1 MGGFVL
7 ARPKSD
13 TAQRIVDIAENC
25 FAERGY
31 DASSMGEIAKAV
43 GIRTPSL
50 YSHFDSKQALYEAVI
65 DSRLEPL
72 FDLLES
78 VNVLPDTAEE
88 SLTLLRAVMEHYI
101 EYPTL
106 ARLIQHAAL
115 AGGPQLEVLQERCY
129 RPLAGLFK
137 EHLDHGHL
145 LPDDWDADKL
155 KLLIINFH
163 SMIFGYIN
171 MAPLY
176 DELLGKSLLAPDI
189 VEQQLFVLEDIARQL
204 WRPETRG

>member
-1 MGGFVL
+1 M
-7 ARPKSD
+7 ARPKTD
-13 TAQRIVDIAENC
+13 TAKRIVDIAENC
-25 FAERGY
+25 FAERGF

-72 FDLLES
+72 FGLLES
-78 VNVLPDTAEE
+78 VDVLPDTAEE
-88 SLTLLRAVMEHYI
+88 SLALLRAVMAHYI
-101 EYPTL
+101 EHPSL

-115 AGGPQLEVLQERCY
+115 AGGQQLEILQERCY
-129 RPLAGLFK
+129 RPLAGLFRH
-137 EHLDHGHL
+137 HLDDGHL
-145 LPDDWDADKL
+145 LPDDWNADRL

-176 DELLGKSLLAPDI
+176 AELLGEDLMTPAI
-189 VEQQLFVLEDIARQL
+189 AEQQLSVLEEIARQL
-204 WRPETRG
+204 WRTKS

>member
-1 MGGFVL
+1 M
-7 ARPKSD
+7 ARPKTD
-13 TAQRIVDIAENC
+13 TAKRIVDIAEKC
-25 FAERGY
+25 FAERGF

-72 FDLLES
+72 FGLLES
-78 VNVLPDTAEE
+78 VNVLPETAEG
-88 SLTLLRAVMEHYI
+88 SLTLLRTVMAHYI
-101 EYPTL
+101 EHPTL

-115 AGGPQLEVLQERCY
+115 AGGQQLETLQERCY
-129 RPLAGLFK
+129 RPLAVLFRD
-137 EHLDHGHL
+137 HLDDGHL
-145 LPDDWDADKL
+145 LPDDWNADKF

-176 DELLGKSLLAPDI
+176 AELMGEDLMAPTI
-189 VEQQLFVLEDIARQL
+189 AEQQLLVLEDIARQL
-204 WRPETRG
+204 WRS